1 MICTAISNSGL
12 FTGLWHGLT
21 AFICFVLDIV
31 WDVQVYDKCNDSWW
45 YNLGFLVGFAITV
58 VFGVFGPEI
67 FVAVLVI
74 SVIVYI
80 VWWVVGAILW
90 GVAIGIALLLAFFVF
105 AGGRAFF
112 LTAVG
117 RFRKKTKSFKQADGS
132 EVIPP

>member
-74 SVIVYI
+74 SVIVYL
-80 VWWVVGAILW
+80 VCR
-90 GVAIGIALLLAFFVF
+90 LLLEKTLFEKEHIET
-105 AGGRAFF
+105 AG
-112 LTAVG
+112 T
-117 RFRKKTKSFKQADGS
+117 
-132 EVIPP
+132 